1 MLLTILSLNTA
12 RGAIRY
18 HAESVKDRIAEH
30 NKKMWERLAKAA
42 MNYTRP
48 FGRPPKS
55 TAGMRRFMD
64 PRGRLKGVR
73 LQGARVLGLAAGGG
87 WDPVIFAKLGADIT
101 VFDISPTQLKTVR
114 DLAAR
119 QRVRVRLVRGNMKD
133 LSGFKDASFDVVW
146 HCHSLVFI
154 DDAVRVLKE
163 VGRVLAPGGT
173 YLLSTMHPTTLRLYG
188 SFKDGGWRPKIS
200 YFVDRPVPYLSEWDM
215 TWTLGKKKLVAPT
228 IEFGHRFETIVNG
241 MVAGGMLVDGIWE
254 FSPGPPEPHP
264 EPGSDAHLDT
274 LFPAFIEVR
283 GRKLAVGA
291 LPLHVPRAARSAAAA
306 KGTSRPRGR

>member
-1 MLLTILSLNTA
+1 LK
-12 RGAIRY
+12 R
-18 HAESVKDRIAEH
+18 DRIAEH
-30 NKKMWERLAKAA
+30 NKQMWERLAKAA

-48 FGRPPKS
+48 FGRPPTS

-64 PRGRLKGVR
+64 RRARLKGVR

-87 WDPVIFAKLGADIT
+87 WDRVIFAKLGADVT

-114 DLAAR
+114 DLATR
-119 QRVRVRLVRGNMKD
+119 QRVKVRLVRGNMKD
-133 LSGFKDASFDVVW
+133 LSVFKDASFDVIW

-188 SFKDGGWRPKIS
+188 TFKDGGWHPKIS
-200 YFVDRPVPYLSEWDM
+200 YFVDKPVPYLSEWEM

-241 MVAGGMLVDGIWE
+241 MVAGGMVVDGIWE
-254 FSPGPPEPHP
+254 FSPGPPEPDA
-264 EPGSDAHLDT
+264 EPGSDDHLDT

-283 GRKLAVGA
+283 GRKLASGA
-291 LPLHVPRAARSAAAA
+291 VPPHTPRAARSA
-306 KGTSRPRGR
+306 GTAPGISRPRGR

>member
-1 MLLTILSLNTA
+1 MRSTQP
-12 RGAIRY
+12 GVD
-18 HAESVKDRIAEH
+18 EVAEH
-30 NKKMWERLAKAA
+30 NKAMWERLAKAA

-48 FGRPPKS
+48 FGRPPK
-55 TAGMRRFMD
+55 TRAGMRRFMD

-73 LQGARVLGLAAGGG
+73 LAGARVLGLAAGGG
-87 WDPVIFAKLGADIT
+87 WDPVIFAKLGAQTT

-119 QRVRVRLVRGNMKD
+119 QRVKIRLVRGNMKD
-133 LSGFKDASFDVVW
+133 LSVFKDGSFDVVW
-146 HCHSLVFI
+146 HCHSLVFV
-154 DDAVRVLKE
+154 DDAVRVLRE

-188 SFKDGGWRPKIS
+188 SYKDGGWRPKIT
-200 YFVDRPVPYLSEWDM
+200 YFEDKPVPYTDEWGM
-215 TWTLGKKKLVAPT
+215 TWTLGSKKLVAPT

-241 MVAGGMLVDGIWE
+241 MAAAGMVVDGIWE
-254 FSPGPPEPHP
+254 FSPGDDDDET

-283 GRKLAVGA
+283 GRKLHPGA
-291 LPLHVPRAARSAAAA
+291 LPIDGQRAPQRAAPK
-306 KGTSRPRGR
+306 KGASRPRGR